1 MEISKHTRLELAASL
16 TVDELEAELRRRRE
30 EEMSFGHY
38 GGPSSFFLRQVDEHD
53 KDGDYHVIVDSGAVA
68 TFSRG
73 ALLDIVAGITRVIG

>member
-53 KDGDYHVIVDSGAVA
+53 KDGEYHVIVDSGAVA
-68 TFSRG
+68 TFSRE